1 MSFNLSESLTIIY
14 FLFFFPQALPTADP
28 AHFLWRGC
36 NGSALCRCW
45 LNMEGK
51 PSLYQTLILSTG
63 EKSCSPPTSLV
74 WYLSFNKEST
84 SLWYHYTKKQTSVK
98 TSALYG
104 WMKGTPSPSSDRTFV
119 WKQILPELNIEG
131 IKRDCMDI
139 CYQIVLNC
147 GSDNHVFFF
156 AHTFT
161 QVHLMY
167 LLNTRDIIGPSS
179 LKCIQPYCYCC
190 ASSVS
195 DVAAAYLLEMRQ
207 APYSVIRCAP
217 LNHFVLLRTKCQEVR
232 MVCYTSIRSTPKY
245 FFFFLFVSS
254 PHSTICTVLST
265 CWCSDETLE

>member
-28 AHFLWRGC
+28 AHLLWRGC

-156 AHTFT
+156 CTYIYTGA
-161 QVHLMY
+161 
-167 LLNTRDIIGPSS
+167 P
-179 LKCIQPYCYCC
+179 
-190 ASSVS
+190 
-195 DVAAAYLLEMRQ
+195 DVPAQHKRY
-207 APYSVIRCAP
+207 YW
-217 LNHFVLLRTKCQEVR
+217 T
-232 MVCYTSIRSTPKY
+232 
-245 FFFFLFVSS
+245 FFFKMY
-254 PHSTICTVLST
+254 STLLLLLCIFCF
-265 CWCSDETLE
+265 WCSCCIFIGNETSAIQRYQMCTTKSFCFVKN